1 MSSPSTQPGSAEDN
15 RPPPK
20 DLSHL
25 YSDVSKARIPNQLKQ
40 LYKYFFIPG
49 IGQLA
54 GGLPHSSY
62 FPFDTLE
69 AQTAE
74 PQRWKP
80 VPNDP
85 MPGKDGLDDFEV
97 LQSQFSRAHV
107 SPKPAAKEDAPAA
120 AHLIVPHD
128 DSVTDPFKRIDL
140 ATALQYGQ
148 ATGYPPLLS
157 FVRQFARE
165 VLHPNV
171 PYKGGPEVILTVG
184 STDGNS
190 KVLELFV
197 NNWVEGKNDIRD
209 RPGLVTETFMYSSVL
224 SQARPRGVN
233 VVAVA
238 MDDEGMLP
246 YGPGGLEDVMSNWD
260 YSKGRRPHLMYSVTM
275 GHNPTG
281 GVLSV
286 ARRKQLYAL
295 ASRFDIIIIED
306 DPYWYLQYPSA
317 EVAEA
322 TARRRPIPESKLVN
336 PFQKKSGYDFVD
348 SLVPS
353 YLSVDTDGRV
363 VRLDTFS
370 KTIAPGCRLGFIT
383 AAPAIVDRILR
394 IAEASTAAPSGFVQ
408 VFIAQAL
415 MGRQPEAT
423 TKSFAAKSAKEQLT
437 FSGWRTDG
445 WVRWV
450 AGLRGEYE
458 RRMMTMAGILEDG
471 CWQLKQSTPT
481 RDSEADW
488 GVITK
493 TQLYDF
499 AWPRGGMFLWL
510 HMRFETH
517 PLWKAPR
524 KSSSPASHGG
534 GGIALI
540 DGPTL
545 STALMVYLTHKPH
558 LVLVSPGAIFSAT
571 DEIRAETGWAYYRL
585 CFAAESTEN
594 IELCSRRFVEGVH
607 RFWRIKSVRELEDLI
622 NEANS
627 DAAVAAEGE
636 GLTNLSA
643 WMGC

>member
-1 MSSPSTQPGSAEDN
+1 MAPVEDT
-15 RPPPK
+15 RPLPK

-25 YSDVSKARIPNQLKQ
+25 YSDVTNARVPNSLKQ
-40 LYKYFFIPG
+40 LYKYFAIPG
-49 IGQLA
+49 IAQFA
-54 GGLPHSSY
+54 GGLPNPSY

-69 AQTAE
+69 AQTAAPDRWE
-74 PQRWKP
+74 PT
-80 VPNDP
+80 PNDP
-85 MPGKDGLDDFEV
+85 IPGRDSQDDSGFE
-97 LQSQFSRAHV
+97 LLPDQLSRAHI
-107 SPKPAAKEDAPAA
+107 SPKAASKDDAPAA
-120 AHLIVPHD
+120 SHLVVPHD
-128 DSVTDPFKRIDL
+128 DSVKDPFKRIDL

-148 ATGYPPLLS
+148 ATGFPPLLS

-209 RPGLVTETFMYSSVL
+209 RPGLVTETYMYPAVL

-233 VVAVA
+233 VVGVT

-246 YGPGGLEDVMSNWD
+246 YGPGGLEDVLSNWD

-317 EVAEA
+317 EVEEA
-322 TARRRPIPESKLVN
+322 KARSRPIPESKLVN
-336 PFQKKSGYDFVD
+336 PLEKKSGYDFVD

-353 YLSVDTDGRV
+353 YLSIDVDGRV

-370 KTIAPGCRLGFIT
+370 KTIAPGCRLGFLT
-383 AAPAIVDRILR
+383 AAPAIVDKVLR

-415 MGRQPEAT
+415 MGRQPEAAT
-423 TKSFAAKSAKEQLT
+423 RAFAAAKNQLT
-437 FSGWRTDG
+437 FSGWHTDG

-458 RRMMTMAGILEDG
+458 RRMNTMAGILEDG
-471 CWQLKQSTPT
+471 CWQVKQSTP
-481 RDSEADW
+481 RHDAEADW

-517 PLWKAPR
+517 PLWKKPR
-524 KSSSPASHGG
+524 SPRAQNGGSGG
-534 GGIALI
+534 GVTLV
-540 DGPTL
+540 DGPML
-545 STALMVYLTHKPH
+545 SAALMVYLTHKPH
-558 LVLVSPGAIFSAT
+558 LVLVSPGAIFSAS
-571 DEIRAETGWAYYRL
+571 DEIRASAGWAYFRL
-585 CFAAESTEN
+585 CFAAESVEN
-594 IELCSRRFVEGVH
+594 IDLCSRRFVEGVH
-607 RFWRIKSVRELEDLI
+607 RFWRIKTQRELEDLVA
-622 NEANS
+622 EANS
-627 DAAVAAEGE
+627 DSVEAAAAAE